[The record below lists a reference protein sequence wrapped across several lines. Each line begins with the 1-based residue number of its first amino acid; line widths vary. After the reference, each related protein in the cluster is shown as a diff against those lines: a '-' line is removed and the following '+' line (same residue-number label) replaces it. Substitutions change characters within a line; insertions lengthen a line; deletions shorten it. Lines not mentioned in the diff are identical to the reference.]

1 MNCLVFGG
9 GGFIGSN
16 LSNFL
21 HKSENEVFVVDNFS
35 TGKLDNLKFLPSHK
49 IIALDVSELTA
60 AARISE
66 IINKNNIECIF
77 HLAAYP
83 SVHYSFEYPSLAH
96 NSTLTTTINIIE
108 ALKRTPVKKLIF
120 SSTSAIYGNTTERF
134 INESTKSNPMSFY
147 ALQKLM
153 SEQYL
158 NFFSNISKTQVVCLR
173 YFNVFGKNMNNEGAY
188 RSVISIFREQY
199 LNNQPLTIINDGTQ
213 TRDFISVEDVVQA
226 NIKSATM
233 PLLQKFSVFNVG
245 SGVSC
250 SINDIA
256 DIFPVSKV
264 FVGNL
269 IEPLSSLCDN
279 SKIKAQLNWN
289 STVCVKDWIKTNIIN
304 Q

>member
-226 NIKSATM
+226 NIKSVTM

>member
-9 GGFIGSN
+9 AGFIGSN
-16 LSNFL
+16 LSDFL
-21 HKSENEVFVVDNFS
+21 HKSKNEVFVVDSFS

-49 IIALDVSELTA
+49 IIVLDGSEPTA

-66 IINKNNIECIF
+66 IINKNNIEYIF

-83 SVHYSFEYPSLAH
+83 SVQYSFDYPSSAH

-134 INESTKSNPMSFY
+134 ISESTKSNPMSFY

-158 NFFSNISKTQVVCLR
+158 NFFSSISETQIVCLR
-173 YFNVFGKNMNNEGAY
+173 YFNVFGKNMNREGAY
-188 RSVISIFREQY
+188 KSVISIFREQY
-199 LNNQPLTIINDGTQ
+199 LNKQPLTIVNDGTQ

-226 NIKSATM
+226 NVKSATM
-233 PLLQKFSVFNVG
+233 PLTQKFSVFNVG

-264 FVGNL
+264 FIGNR

-279 SKIKAQLNWN
+279 SRIKAQLNWN
-289 STVCVKDWIKTNIIN
+289 PTVCVKDWIKANIIN
-304 Q
+304 H